1 MYKTCC
7 TMGTHGYTAKQF
19 IRFPLLQFETHS
31 NKTHLIH
38 SPYGPNILF
47 AAVNAVDFVKLF
59 EFT

>member
-1 MYKTCC
+1 
-7 TMGTHGYTAKQF
+7 MGTHGYTAKQF